1 MIRTIMRNWMTY
13 TVVTGMLLSAL
24 PALAVTPSKDESPLV
39 CWTLPSLMA
48 RYFENHV
55 KYRDKSTDTKKRVV
69 DLYADSFDP
78 GKSLLIESE
87 YKALVKRVA
96 ALLDDTFK
104 GKCEDFTALH
114 EQQIK
119 WQGEMEAFVRKAM
132 EAPGLKI
139 DRSLA
144 LQVDP
149 DKRKRPTNIQE
160 RNAIRLKLLH
170 FQLAN
175 YVQAGTKLEEA
186 KKRLI
191 HRYELITKRIK
202 EMTKADVYSNF
213 LNAFARSLDP
223 HTSYFSADDL
233 EDFRISMDLSLEGI
247 GAVLSSRDGYTT
259 VQEVVPGGA
268 ADRQGQ
274 LKTKDKIIAVAQGKE
289 GTPVDVIDMSLRNVV
304 KMIRGKKGTEV
315 RLTVLR
321 QKERTETLNI
331 MITRDKIDLK
341 EQAAKLQWKTLKR
354 GNADFKLA
362 IIQLPSFYGGDRRRG
377 ARNCTEDVKRLLVE
391 ANQGKAD
398 GLLLDLSRNG
408 GGLLKAAVD
417 ISGLFIA
424 KGAVVAID
432 GPATPKQVLK
442 DKDDAVDFNGPM
454 VVLTSRVSASAS
466 EILAGALKDYRR
478 AIIAGDSHT
487 FGKGTVQNI
496 VQLPPKFGALKVT
509 TAHFFR
515 PGGQSTQSQGVD
527 ADIVV
532 PSPFDNDDYG
542 EKHQPYALPSLTV
555 DAFRSTAVN
564 TDDPN
569 QRWRPI
575 TADEI
580 SDLGKKSK
588 ARIKTVEAFSKIVED
603 LGKRKKN
610 KGVIKIAELL
620 DEKKDEDKDEDKDE
634 KKPKKLSPQAVE
646 ALDILADLIARRRAT

>member
-1 MIRTIMRNWMTY
+1 MRNWISWG
-13 TVVTGMLLSAL
+13 VVAGTLLAAL
-24 PALAVTPSKDESPLV
+24 PALADAPAKDDSPLV
-39 CWTLPSLMA
+39 CWTLPSLME

-55 KYRDKSTDTKKRVV
+55 KYRDKDTDTKKRVV
-69 DLYADSFDP
+69 ELYAESFDP
-78 GKSLLIESE
+78 GKSLLVKTE
-87 YKALVKRVA
+87 YDALVNRVS
-96 ALLDDTFK
+96 ALLDDAFRGQCDDFK
-104 GKCEDFTALH
+104 ALH
-114 EQQIK
+114 AQQVK
-119 WQGEMEAFVRKAM
+119 WQSEMESFVRKAM
-132 EAPGLKI
+132 STPGLKI
-139 DRSLA
+139 DRSLE

-149 DKRKRPTNIQE
+149 DKRKRPTNIEE
-160 RNAIRLKLLH
+160 RNTIRRKLLH

-175 YVQAGTKLEEA
+175 YVQAGTELEEA

-202 EMTKADVYSNF
+202 EMSQADIYSNF

-268 ADRQGQ
+268 AERQGQ
-274 LKTKDKIIAVAQGKE
+274 LKTKDKIIAVAQGADGK
-289 GTPVDVIDMSLRNVV
+289 PVDVIDMSLRNVV
-304 KMIRGKKGTEV
+304 KMIRGKKDTQV

-331 MITRDKIDLK
+331 VITRDKIDLK
-341 EQAAKLQWKTLKR
+341 EQAAKLQWKSIKR
-354 GNADFKLA
+354 GANQFKLA

-377 ARNCTEDVKRLLVE
+377 ARNCTDDVKRLLKE
-391 ANQGKAD
+391 ATAGKAD

-424 KGAVVAID
+424 EGAVVAID
-432 GPATPKQVLK
+432 GPATPKQVLT
-442 DKDDAVDFNGPM
+442 DKDDAINFGGPM

-527 ADIVV
+527 ADIIV

-542 EKHQPYALPSLTV
+542 EKHQPYALPSLTM
-555 DAFRSTAVN
+555 DPFRSRSVN
-564 TDDPN
+564 TDEAGKG
-569 QRWRPI
+569 WRPV
-575 TADEI
+575 TAQEI
-580 SDLGKKSK
+580 KTLGKKST
-588 ARIKTVEAFSKIVED
+588 ARIKTVDAFSKIKKD

-620 DEKKDEDKDEDKDE
+620 DEKKDADKDEEKDE
-634 KKPKKLSPQAVE
+634 KKAKKLSPQAVE
-646 ALDILADLIARRRAT
+646 ALDILADLIALRRAT